1 VGYLVV
7 GSVKTRIQTT
17 NNQQRTIDHKIWIM
31 PVMRIFLLLIIAI
44 ALGVLALSNWSPAL
58 ALVFLGVQ
66 TPTLPLA
73 VWIGGAIAAG
83 ALTSFFLQFLSY
95 LQQAYAAPRVARP
108 RNAASQAG
116 WTRPEPPKPE
126 PEAESDE
133 FEEETDF
140 TPPKTS
146 SDRVASDWEESSEGD
161 WNFAPEEESTSQGW
175 QEQQEFRREPPQ
187 ETVEAEPRDREQ
199 KRETKPPPQSSST
212 YSYGYREP
220 KDSGVG
226 KTEVVY
232 DANYRVITPPYRNLE
247 ELETRDR
254 EEEEDEEDWGF
265 DFNENEEEGFDRQ
278 SERGDR

>member
-1 VGYLVV
+1 
-7 GSVKTRIQTT
+7 
-17 NNQQRTIDHKIWIM
+17 M
-31 PVMRIFLLLIIAI
+31 PVMRIVLLLIIAI

-66 TPTLPLA
+66 TPALPLA
-73 VWIGGAIAAG
+73 VWVGGAIAAG
-83 ALTSFFLQFLSY
+83 ALTSFCFQFLSY
-95 LQQAYAAPRVARP
+95 LQRGYSAPRVTRP
-108 RNAASQAG
+108 RSAPSQGG

-126 PEAESDE
+126 PEAESDA

-140 TPPKTS
+140 TPPKTP

-175 QEQQEFRREPPQ
+175 EQQEFRQEPEPAR
-187 ETVEAEPRDREQ
+187 TEPRDREQ
-199 KRETKPPPQSSST
+199 RRESKPKSASQSSPSST

-247 ELETRDR
+247 EPETRDR
-254 EEEEDEEDWGF
+254 AQEEDWGF
-265 DFNENEEEGFDRQ
+265 EFDEEEGF
-278 SERGDR
+278 EREGDR